1 MIERIAL
8 KDRLKSYKDSPAE
21 INHALE
27 ILAQDD
33 SEFVSNNDI
42 GNIWERVSKAI
53 DKTFSDDENHDAWK
67 LEFELSK
74 AYKRD

>member
-8 KDRLKSYKDSPAE
+8 KNRLESYKNSPVE

-27 ILAQDD
+27 SLDQSD
-33 SEFVSNNDI
+33 SEFVSNDDI
-42 GNIWERVSKAI
+42 GIIWERVSKAI
-53 DKTFSDDENHDAWK
+53 DKTFSDDANHDAWK
-67 LEFELSK
+67 LELELSK